1 MLVHWLEEDLLHRDF
16 NTINRSKAVF
26 EDIYVQD
33 DPRAYFSTLGALD
46 YMIPDVAEP
55 VVRQILA
62 AWSETEGRDPTVL
75 DVGCSYGIN
84 AAVNRYPLSV
94 SDLRHRYSRRE
105 IMGLTSPE
113 TMSLDRAYYAGW
125 PVIGR
130 SRFLGLDVSA
140 PAVRYASE
148 VGLIDQGVVAN
159 LESEPLAPDDARI
172 LGQADVI
179 LSTGAVGYVTEKTFA
194 PLVDAAARPPWVI
207 SFVLRM
213 FPFDALEAAFAERG
227 MVTERLSGAT
237 FVQRR
242 FRDAEEF
249 EKTLAAVEAR
259 GLDTAGLEADG
270 LLQAE
275 LFLSRPKADAL
286 RLPLNQV
293 VTVASGRNRASSAR
307 YVMVETPAGTTVGM
321 EA

>member
-1 MLVHWLEEDLLHRDF
+1 MNIDF
-16 NTINRSKAVF
+16 ADINRSKAVF
-26 EDIYVQD
+26 EDIYSNE
-33 DPRAYFSTLGALD
+33 DPRAYFAMLGALD

-62 AWSETEGRDPTVL
+62 AWAETAGRDPVVL
-75 DVGCSYGIN
+75 DVGCSYGMN
-84 AAVNRYPLSV
+84 AAVHRYPLGV
-94 SDLRHRYSRRE
+94 GDLRHRYSRRE
-105 IMGLTSPE
+105 IMGLSAFQ
-113 TMSLDRAYYAGW
+113 TMALDRAYYAGW
-125 PVIGR
+125 PEIGR
-130 SRFLGLDVSA
+130 SRFLGLDVSG
-140 PAVRYASE
+140 PAIDYART
-148 VGLIDQGVVAN
+148 VGLIDEGVVAN
-159 LESEPLAPDDARI
+159 LETDALRSDDAAV

-194 PLVDAAARPPWVI
+194 PLVDAAQTPPWVV

-213 FPFDALEAAFAERG
+213 FPYDALEAAFADRG

-249 EKTLAAVEAR
+249 ERTLAAVEAR

-275 LFLSRPKADAL
+275 LFLSRPEADAR
-286 RLPLNQV
+286 RLPLDQL
-293 VTVASGRNRASSAR
+293 VTVTSGRNRASSAR
-307 YVMVETPAGTTVGM
+307 FVMVETPSGPRVGL

>member
-1 MLVHWLEEDLLHRDF
+1 MAFDF
-16 NTINRSKAVF
+16 RSINRSKAVF

-33 DPRAYFSTLGALD
+33 DPRDYFSTLGALD

-55 VVRQILA
+55 VVRQILG
-62 AWSETEGRDPTVL
+62 AWSRAAGRDPVVL

-94 SDLRHRYSRRE
+94 SDLHHRYSRRE
-105 IMGLTSPE
+105 IMALTAAE
-113 TMSLDRAYYAGW
+113 TRALDSAYFSGW
-125 PVIGR
+125 PQI
-130 SRFLGLDVSA
+130 SQARFLGLDVSR
-140 PAVRYASE
+140 PAVDYAKS
-148 VGLIDQGVVAN
+148 VGLIDHGVVAN
-159 LESEPLAPDDARI
+159 LEAEPLRPEDAEV
-172 LGQADVI
+172 LGGADVI

-194 PLVDAAARPPWVI
+194 PLVDAAKTPPWVI

-213 FPFDALEAAFAERG
+213 FPYDGLEAAFAQRG

-249 EKTLAAVEAR
+249 QKTLAAVTAR
-259 GLDTAGLEADG
+259 GLDPAGLEGDG

-275 LFLSRPKADAL
+275 LFLSRPEADA
-286 RLPLNQV
+286 RALPLDRM

-307 YVMVETPAGTTVGM
+307 FVMVEAAGGTRVGM

>member
-1 MLVHWLEEDLLHRDF
+1 
-16 NTINRSKAVF
+16 
-26 EDIYVQD
+26 
-33 DPRAYFSTLGALD
+33 
-46 YMIPDVAEP
+46 MIPDVAEP
-55 VVRQILA
+55 VVRQILG
-62 AWSETEGRDPTVL
+62 AWSGRAGRDPVVL

-84 AAVNRYPLSV
+84 AAVNRYPLGV

-105 IMGLTSPE
+105 IMALTSGE
-113 TMSLDRAYYAGW
+113 TRALDCAYYAGW
-125 PVIGR
+125 PEISR
-130 SRFLGLDVSA
+130 ARFLGLDVSR
-140 PAVRYASE
+140 PAVDYARS
-148 VGLIDQGVVAN
+148 VGLIDHGVVAN
-159 LESEPLAPDDARI
+159 LESDPLRPEDAQV

-194 PLVDAAARPPWVI
+194 PLVDALKTPPWVI

-213 FPFDALEAAFAERG
+213 FPYDGLEAAFARRG
-227 MVTERLSGAT
+227 MVTERLRGAT

-249 EKTLAAVEAR
+249 QKTLAAVEAR
-259 GLDTAGLEADG
+259 GLDPSGLEGDG

-275 LFLSRPKADAL
+275 LFLSRPEADA
-286 RLPLNQV
+286 RALPLDRM

-307 YVMVETPAGTTVGM
+307 FVRIEAAGGTRIGL

>member
-1 MLVHWLEEDLLHRDF
+1 MFVRWFADDLFQRDF
-16 NTINRSKAVF
+16 NTINLSKAVF
-26 EDIYVQD
+26 EDIYIQD
-33 DPRAYFSTLGALD
+33 DPRAYFSTLGGLD

-62 AWSETEGRDPTVL
+62 AWSETAGRDPTVL

-84 AAVNRYPLSV
+84 AAVNRYPLGV

-113 TMSLDRAYYAGW
+113 TMSLDRAYFAGW
-125 PVIGR
+125 PEISR
-130 SRFLGLDVSA
+130 SRFLGLDVSG
-140 PAVRYASE
+140 PAVRYACA

-159 LESEPLAPDDARI
+159 LEEKPLSPEDACI

-194 PLVDAAARPPWVI
+194 PLVDAAATPPWVI

-249 EKTLAAVEAR
+249 EKTLAAVEDR

-275 LFLSRPKADAL
+275 LFLSRPEADAS
-286 RLPLNQV
+286 RQPRDQV

-307 YVMVETPAGTTVGM
+307 YVMVETPSGTKVGL